1 VSDRHSDFEAYG
13 IDQIVLADMAG
24 DEPSYEE
31 LVEALRDIVQQS
43 RVGSGGRPV
52 CRSGRINFPASFYHN
67 ARALL
72 AKIEGDDW

>member
-1 VSDRHSDFEAYG
+1 MTKLYAHEERFKQMQD
-13 IDQIVLADMAG
+13 LA
-24 DEPSYEE
+24 PE

-52 CRSGRINFPASFYHN
+52 CRSRRVNYPASLYQN

-72 AKIEGDDW
+72 AKIDGGQA